1 MQIILDQDEAWSLM
15 TLATSFVI
23 DNSGVSADGKQR
35 LRAWRT
41 ARAEKTPEMAALTAD
56 ISTKL
61 GAFLD
66 EQANRQVRQK
76 GRYSRARSAK

>member
-15 TLATSFVI
+15 TVATSFVI
-23 DNSGVSADGKQR
+23 DHSGVSADGKQR

-41 ARAEKTPEMAALTAD
+41 ARADGTPEMGELTAGVNAG
-56 ISTKL
+56 L

-66 EQANRQVRQK
+66 EQANRQIRQK
-76 GRYSRARSAK
+76 GRFTRARSPK

>member
-15 TLATSFVI
+15 TVATSFVI
-23 DNSGVSADGKQR
+23 DHSGVSADGKQR

-41 ARAEKTPEMAALTAD
+41 ARAEKTPEMRDLTDGVNAD
-56 ISTKL
+56 L

-66 EQANRQVRQK
+66 DQANRQVRQK
-76 GRYSRARSAK
+76 GRFSRARSAK